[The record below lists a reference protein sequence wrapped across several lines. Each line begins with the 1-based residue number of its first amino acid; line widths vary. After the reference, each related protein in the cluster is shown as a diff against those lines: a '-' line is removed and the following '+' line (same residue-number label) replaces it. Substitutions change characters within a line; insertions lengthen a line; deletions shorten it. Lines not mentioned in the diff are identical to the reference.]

1 MSFSN
6 AISFKF
12 LFLQSTTPPPVCP
25 HLYCIDFPC
34 FPHTFHTETIVEI
47 DSFILRIDVKFVAGN
62 LFGINQAEGGIRP
75 LWRKRQS
82 ERPIPHPWLLGY
94 ILLPDLL
101 QLRSHIRR
109 IKTCLV
115 GIFLPLSHGGK
126 ESIQHLFRLMNR
138 ISVHLQLLLRLVSLQ
153 RGEQLHLLLGKE
165 VARTQGKAFIESNAK
180 HPFIGV

>member
-47 DSFILRIDVKFVAGN
+47 DSFVLRIDVKLVAGN

-94 ILLPDLL
+94 ILLPDLPQIINNL
-101 QLRSHIRR
+101 LENNEERKR
-109 IKTCLV
+109 IAKNGQRTILEQWPSWEERVRDEVDLV
-115 GIFLPLSHGGK
+115 EKLAGNK
-126 ESIQHLFRLMNR
+126 
-138 ISVHLQLLLRLVSLQ
+138 V
-153 RGEQLHLLLGKE
+153 
-165 VARTQGKAFIESNAK
+165 
-180 HPFIGV
+180 GV